1 MVLFIVIPA
10 AALSRFFVLVRVLV
24 AGGASVL
31 VVDLVL
37 VAGVVD
43 FGAACAA
50 ATLRCLRFFQL
61 KVIVLV
67 LCVGGVLV
75 GFPLVLKVLVRF
87 VVWQIQVSVL
97 LTMLVVGLGLFLAP
111 SELIGR
117 SSGLLCASSELM
129 GWCYLVLQTS

>member
-50 ATLRCLRFFQL
+50 ATLRCLLFFSNL
-61 KVIVLV
+61 K
-67 LCVGGVLV
+67 
-75 GFPLVLKVLVRF
+75 
-87 VVWQIQVSVL
+87 
-97 LTMLVVGLGLFLAP
+97 
-111 SELIGR
+111 
-117 SSGLLCASSELM
+117 LLC
-129 GWCYLVLQTS
+129 